1 MPRPTTTVRGIL
13 ARAAALAALVGTA
26 ALAPF
31 GPADAR
37 AGAADG
43 TGTAEGG
50 TIGANTAGAASRAAI
65 AQQTFDAVW
74 ATVRDTH
81 WDPAFNG
88 VDWDAVRT
96 ELLPKAMACA
106 DDACVRAAIME
117 ALGRLGQSHFAVIP
131 ADTAGGADAGARRAG
146 RSGASIAFL
155 ERENQPGSPGR
166 PGEPGSSSRPRW
178 DAVIVAV
185 EPGSPADRAGLAPGM
200 SVRAIAGRDP
210 AAKLPPGDGLERHER
225 ASIGEAAA
233 TGEPGTSA
241 VWEVEPLGGTR
252 RTVDVGYEA
261 DARPTAKFGNLPP
274 LPTDLS
280 WRHLDETE
288 RERWG
293 GGRTEIGLI
302 RFNIWLIPIA
312 RAFDAAMDGLRGSDG
327 IVIDLRGNP
336 GGIGAMA
343 MGIAGHFTAE
353 SVPLGEMRSRDTVL
367 RFVTNPRAVDLDGK
381 PTAPFAG
388 PVAIVV
394 DEGTASTSEIF
405 AGGMQHLKRA
415 RVFGTRT
422 AGAALPALTEKL
434 PNGDVFLHAVADY
447 RLPDGTALEATG
459 VRPERAAPYARA
471 DYAREGDPAMADAV
485 RWIAAEKQA
494 AKRAASSAP
503 AAPAETTER
512 PTSGSN

>member
-1 MPRPTTTVRGIL
+1 MHRTLPNVRGTL
-13 ARAAALAALVGTA
+13 ARAAALAALLATA
-26 ALAPF
+26 AVAP
-31 GPADAR
+31 GAPAAAPRPR
-37 AGAADG
+37 AG
-43 TGTAEGG
+43 TE
-50 TIGANTAGAASRAAI
+50 AGDTTRQEL
-65 AQQTFDAVW
+65 AQRTFDIVW
-74 ATVRDTH
+74 SIVRDTH
-81 WDPAFNG
+81 WDPTFNG
-88 VDWDAVRT
+88 VDWDAVRN
-96 ELLPKAMACA
+96 ELLPKAMACP
-106 DDACVRAAIME
+106 DDACVRAAIVE

-131 ADTAGGADAGARRAG
+131 AEDADGTAEAARRAG

-155 ERENQPGSPGR
+155 PDAAPRATQGQPGTPGQPGQPGQPGR
-166 PGEPGSSSRPRW
+166 PGSFS
-178 DAVIVAV
+178 AVVVAV

-200 SVRAIAGRDP
+200 AVRAIAGRDP
-210 AAKLPPGDGLERHER
+210 AAKLPTGDGLERHAR
-225 ASIGEAAA
+225 ASIAEALA
-233 TGEPGTSA
+233 TGEPGTTA
-241 VWEVEPLGGTR
+241 AWDVESPDGTR

-261 DARPTAKFGNLPP
+261 DTRPTSKFGNLPP
-274 LPTDLS
+274 LPTDLA

-288 RERWG
+288 RDRWG
-293 GGRTEIGLI
+293 AGRTEIGLV
-302 RFNIWLIPIA
+302 RFNIWLIPVA

-353 SVPLGEMRSRDTVL
+353 SLPLGEMRTRDTAL
-367 RFVTNPRAVDLDGK
+367 KFVTNPRAVDLEGR

-405 AGGMQHLKRA
+405 AGGMQYLKRA

-459 VRPERAAPYARA
+459 VKPDGGRTYARA
-471 DYAREGDPAMADAV
+471 DYARDGDPAMADAV

-494 AKRAASSAP
+494 AKRAANAP
-503 AAPAETTER
+503 AANAPATNAPATTD
-512 PTSGSN
+512 PAAGTN

>member
-1 MPRPTTTVRGIL
+1 MPRPTLSARGTL
-13 ARAAALAALVGTA
+13 ARTAALAALVGTA

-50 TIGANTAGAASRAAI
+50 TIGATTAGAASRATL
-65 AQQTFDAVW
+65 AQRTFDAVW

-155 ERENQPGSPGR
+155 GRDGTPGAF
-166 PGEPGSSSRPRW
+166 E
-178 DAVIVAV
+178 AVIVLV

-200 SVRAIAGRDP
+200 AVRTIAGRDP
-210 AAKLPPGDGLERHER
+210 AAKLPAGDGLERYER
-225 ASIGEAAA
+225 ARVGEAAT
-233 TGEPGTSA
+233 TGEPGTTSP
-241 VWEVEPLGGTR
+241 WEVESSDGAR
-252 RTVDVGYEA
+252 RTVEVGYEA
-261 DARPTAKFGNLPP
+261 DARPMSKFGNLPP

-288 RERWG
+288 RDRWG

-302 RFNIWLIPIA
+302 RFNIWLIPVA

-353 SVPLGEMRSRDTVL
+353 SLPLGEMRSRDAVL
-367 RFVTNPRAVDLDGK
+367 RFVTNPRTVDLEGK
-381 PTAPFAG
+381 PIAPFAG

-422 AGAALPALTEKL
+422 AGAALPALTERL

-447 RLPDGTALEATG
+447 RLPDGTALEASG
-459 VRPERAAPYARA
+459 VRPDRAAPYARA

-494 AKRAASSAP
+494 AKRAAPTRAAAATAP
-503 AAPAETTER
+503 TDVDARPA
-512 PTSGSN
+512 SGSN